1 MLDAAR
7 PLLPHQ
13 LAAAAASLPLYSLL
27 MPKRTSRPTNRPT
40 ARLKLGAPNRGGWVS
55 SRAAFDD
62 HKLDD
67 DVDEVVGIGSC
78 YWYQA
83 TRSQQHR
90 WGPPVF
96 GGGGRG
102 ASSAPFSFGNNLK
115 QASSSSS
122 FSGILLVEHVAVL
135 GAVFRPTSSIII
147 VCQNQSG
154 IVMTGGRPLL
164 ADY

>member
-1 MLDAAR
+1 M
-7 PLLPHQ
+7 
-13 LAAAAASLPLYSLL
+13 
-27 MPKRTSRPTNRPT
+27 
-40 ARLKLGAPNRGGWVS
+40 GGWVS

-96 GGGGRG
+96 GGGGGGGGRG
-102 ASSAPFSFGNNLK
+102 ARSP
-115 QASSSSS
+115 
-122 FSGILLVEHVAVL
+122 ILFWQQPQT
-135 GAVFRPTSSIII
+135 GFII
-147 VCQNQSG
+147 VIIFRYIIS
-154 IVMTGGRPLL
+154 
-164 ADY
+164 